1 MKEMKCPRCQGLVP
15 DRASFCPNCGNDVRA
30 FRSMQASPPPP
41 PSPPVQQPLTRQV
54 VSESPQVLVGNPTS
68 SVSTVP
74 SGVVPVAGRNY
85 LGWMVAS
92 LLGLGLIGVGL
103 FALQLLKRLDTQ
115 PAGDVLSKTERAAP
129 AIMQKTGTTAPVL
142 ERTET
147 APIGMPDDIRRWLE
161 HLERIERMR
170 GTLAQKGLANMM
182 VLAQAAQFGTDIE
195 GLSSMATG
203 DPDAKMPTTSADK
216 VAQKSSETKKEWVEL
231 KREFDSY
238 PPPAECKTIADSYSH
253 ALDETGGMI
262 GDILDAVD
270 LSKNDTTKALETL
283 YGMKNTSKA
292 IDEFGVQ
299 TDQKVQAICDHYNTR
314 KWFSIN
320 SDFGNSSI
328 FSSLGMR

>member
-1 MKEMKCPRCQGLVP
+1 
-15 DRASFCPNCGNDVRA
+15 
-30 FRSMQASPPPP
+30 
-41 PSPPVQQPLTRQV
+41 
-54 VSESPQVLVGNPTS
+54 
-68 SVSTVP
+68 
-74 SGVVPVAGRNY
+74 
-85 LGWMVAS
+85 
-92 LLGLGLIGVGL
+92 
-103 FALQLLKRLDTQ
+103 
-115 PAGDVLSKTERAAP
+115 
-129 AIMQKTGTTAPVL
+129 
-142 ERTET
+142 
-147 APIGMPDDIRRWLE
+147 
-161 HLERIERMR
+161 
-170 GTLAQKGLANMM
+170 
-182 VLAQAAQFGTDIE
+182 
-195 GLSSMATG
+195 
-203 DPDAKMPTTSADK
+203 
-216 VAQKSSETKKEWVEL
+216 VEL

-238 PPPAECKTIADSYSH
+238 PPPAECETIADSYSH

>member
-1 MKEMKCPRCQGLVP
+1 M
-15 DRASFCPNCGNDVRA
+15 
-30 FRSMQASPPPP
+30 
-41 PSPPVQQPLTRQV
+41 
-54 VSESPQVLVGNPTS
+54 
-68 SVSTVP
+68 
-74 SGVVPVAGRNY
+74 
-85 LGWMVAS
+85 
-92 LLGLGLIGVGL
+92 
-103 FALQLLKRLDTQ
+103 QLLKRLDTQ

-129 AIMQKTGTTAPVL
+129 AVMQKTGTTAPVL

-161 HLERIERMR
+161 HLERIERNR

-270 LSKNDTTKALETL
+270 QSKNDTTKALETL